1 MQHKHKV
8 IMAIVGLGTAQ
19 EHLVYIHYDEDHPSN
34 PKPADQ
40 LTLKP
45 KEKVRFTSDDGDFSV
60 DFTASPFTSGDTHL
74 AGLQGTLAP
83 KPSQPAEIVK
93 DIQPP
98 PPQDPHFKYRA
109 QVGTVWE
116 DPEIIIDLSGGRSQ
130 AEAAK
135 KPKKKTSAP
144 KKKK

>member
-19 EHLVYIHYDEDHPSN
+19 EHLVYIHHNEDHPSN
-34 PKPADQ
+34 PEPADH
-40 LTLKP
+40 LALKP
-45 KEKVRFTSDDGDFSV
+45 GEKVRFASNDGDFSI

-83 KPSQPAEIVK
+83 KPSQPAEIVMNPK
-93 DIQPP
+93 PK
-98 PPQDPHFKYRA
+98 PPQNPRFKYRA

-116 DPEIIIDLSGGRSQ
+116 DPEIIIDLAGGGGAAQ
-130 AEAAK
+130 PAK